1 MEQHSRLPSGDFPYL
16 RASRTNM
23 GLQIHLCESL
33 LPHIR
38 ALGEF
43 PVQWVYTRKEVS
55 WFENL
60 QRFFFFLL

>member
-1 MEQHSRLPSGDFPYL
+1 
-16 RASRTNM
+16 M